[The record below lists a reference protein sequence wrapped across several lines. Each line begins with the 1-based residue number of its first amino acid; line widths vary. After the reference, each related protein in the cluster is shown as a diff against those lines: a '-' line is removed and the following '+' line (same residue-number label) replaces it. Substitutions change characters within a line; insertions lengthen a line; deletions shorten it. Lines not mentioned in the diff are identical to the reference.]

1 MTDSTNITFDS
12 LNLNPSVL
20 QAITEMGYTSPTPI
34 QKQSIPVLLEGGD
47 VLGEAQTGTGKT
59 AAFGLPTISRLD
71 PNLRAPQMLVVCPTR
86 ELAIQVAEA
95 LSDFCKHMRGMF
107 VTTVYGG
114 QSYTPQLRD
123 LKRGPQIV
131 VGTPGRMMDHIK
143 KGRLNLD
150 NLKACVLD
158 EADEMLNMGFLE
170 DIEWILEHVPN
181 ETQMAFFS
189 ATMPAPIKKITRKF
203 LTDPTHIKIESVKE
217 NKAKITQKAW
227 RVGRIGKNTGLERIA
242 EVVDYDA
249 MIVFVR
255 TRNDTIVLAEHL
267 NSKGFAASALNGDL
281 QQQDRERIVDQLKTG
296 KIDILIA
303 TDVVARGLDVPRIS
317 HVINYDLPHDPE
329 SYVHRIGRTG
339 RAGREG
345 EAILFATGREMR
357 SLHRLE
363 RVTDGQI
370 GTFDMPT
377 SEQLGK
383 KRVAKTQEKLQKI
396 IESNDLAQ
404 FTEILETVAKDT
416 ELSPLELAS
425 ALLFERQ
432 IKMPFFPKADP
443 VERASDR
450 NERGSRNDRNDRNA
464 RNDRGGRNNDRA
476 DRGERRPRRDNGE
489 FNTYRFNV
497 GRAQGVRPGDIV
509 GAVANEISISASDIG
524 QIRLYGEFTHVDLPK
539 DMDKQAFDK
548 LQDVQIRRQDIS
560 PSLAT
565 AEQIQEAKSADQN
578 SQERRGNGNDRGN
591 RNDSRRDQSRG
602 RRNDS
607 RGRSDSRSRD
617 DVWSKKPRAN
627 SGNDSGRIIRQFS

>member
-1 MTDSTNITFDS
+1 MTDTTNITFES
-12 LNLNPSVL
+12 LNLNPAVL
-20 QAITEMGYTSPTPI
+20 QAITDMGYTSPTPI
-34 QKQSIPVLLEGGD
+34 QKQSIPALLSGGD

-59 AAFGLPTISRLD
+59 AAFGLPTLSRLD
-71 PNLRAPQMLVVCPTR
+71 ANLRAPQMLVVCPTR
-86 ELAIQVAEA
+86 ELAIQVADA
-95 LSDFCKHMRGMF
+95 LTDFCKHMRGMF

-170 DIEWILEHVPN
+170 DIEWILEHVPS

-281 QQQDRERIVDQLKTG
+281 QQQDRERIVEQLKNG

-303 TDVVARGLDVPRIS
+303 TDVVARGLDVPRIT

-357 SLHRLE
+357 SLYRLE
-363 RVTDGQI
+363 KVTDGQI
-370 GTFDMPT
+370 GTFEMPT
-377 SEQLGK
+377 AEELGK
-383 KRVAKTQEKLQKI
+383 KRIAKTQETLEKI
-396 IESNDLAQ
+396 VESNDLSK
-404 FTEILETVAKDT
+404 FTEILETAAKDT
-416 ELSPLELAS
+416 ELSALELAS

-432 IKMPFFPKADP
+432 VKMPFFPKPDP
-443 VERASDR
+443 AERSFDR
-450 NERGSRNDRNDRNA
+450 NERGNRNTRNDRRDRS
-464 RNDRGGRNNDRA
+464 

-497 GRAQGVRPGDIV
+497 GRSQGVRPGDIV
-509 GAVANEISISASDIG
+509 GAVANEISINASDIG
-524 QIRLYGEFTHVDLPK
+524 QIRLYGEYTHVDLPK

-548 LQDVQIRRQDIS
+548 LQNVQIRRQNIS

-565 AEQIQEAKSADQN
+565 AEQIKEAKSSDQN
-578 SQERRGNGNDRGN
+578 NQERRGN
-591 RNDSRRDQSRG
+591 RNDSRRHNSRG
-602 RRNDS
+602 RNDS
-607 RGRSDSRSRD
+607 RGRSDNRNRD
-617 DVWSKKPRAN
+617 DVWAKKPRAN